1 VKFGSDTYR
10 RGAEARIEG
19 ARILLENKEYGGSIY
34 LAGLSVECM
43 LRSLIGLRDQKFD
56 QRHDLRKLSVRVG
69 DLGLLQK
76 ADRDHSFVSDV
87 QAIARIW
94 FNNLRFADD
103 AQLRKWLLE
112 IGELRKKSQGAFSA
126 VAKEHFSRCHRFVKR
141 SNLVWEKQKSRKKN

>member
-1 VKFGSDTYR
+1 MKFGSQTYR
-10 RGAEARIEG
+10 RGAESRIEG
-19 ARILLENKEYGGSIY
+19 ARILLDNQDYGGSIY

-43 LRSLIGLRDQKFD
+43 LRSLIWLRDKTFD
-56 QRHDLRKLSVRVG
+56 KRHDLRKLSVRVG

-76 ADRDHSFVSDV
+76 ADRDHGFVSDV

-103 AQLRKWLLE
+103 AQVQNWLRE
-112 IGELRKKSQGAFSA
+112 IRVLRNNRQGAFST
-126 VAKEHFSRCHRFVKR
+126 VAKEHFNRCHRFVKR